1 MTEVGHVKDEWLTID
16 ELAGEL
22 KISPRTIRNRR
33 SLGKLPV
40 QGYKV
45 LGLVRFKR
53 SEVNRWLESS
63 ADGGGEAA

>member
-1 MTEVGHVKDEWLTID
+1 MTEVRHMRDEWLTID
-16 ELAGEL
+16 ELAAEL

-53 SEVNRWLESS
+53 SDVNRWLEGA
-63 ADGGGEAA
+63 ADTGGEAA

>member
-1 MTEVGHVKDEWLTID
+1 MEDEWLTIN
-16 ELAGEL
+16 ELAAEL

-40 QGYKV
+40 RGYKV

-53 SEVNRWLESS
+53 SDVNRWLESV
-63 ADGGGEAA
+63 ADGGTAA